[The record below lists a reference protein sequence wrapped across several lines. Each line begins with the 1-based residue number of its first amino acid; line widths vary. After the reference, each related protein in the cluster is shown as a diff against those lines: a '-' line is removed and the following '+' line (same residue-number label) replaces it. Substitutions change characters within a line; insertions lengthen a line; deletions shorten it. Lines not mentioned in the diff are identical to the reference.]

1 MSDLCVPV
9 MTNSGTRIKHYSSGP
24 NSALH
29 GTCTAET
36 IVGAGSFLG
45 ARSRLVPSPL
55 EGSSM
60 NV

>member
-1 MSDLCVPV
+1 MVRICWAQPYDANMSDLCVPV

-24 NSALH
+24 KSALH

-45 ARSRLVPSPL
+45 AC
-55 EGSSM
+55 
-60 NV
+60 